1 MQAGGALPS
10 SGVYQEREIM
20 ANLSRQIRKPRQLIA
35 NSGQFG
41 RLIPFQYAHV
51 FAGESQ
57 HNIKTSL
64 NFFTK
69 PIKSMLDGATVDVW
83 YYYVPWRLVW
93 DEFPNWVMGD
103 YTPTKDPATDNE
115 ATWTS
120 SSEGNALFGTQILA
134 SQASMLADAYTMIV
148 NQYFREEHDHYT
160 VSTSPAVLPIVDRT
174 AETQGDED
182 YEGED
187 ETIDVSSGT
196 LSIREIERKRAKLAY
211 ERRVE
216 SLDNKYTSF
225 LRAQGVNANEAVAQI
240 PEFLGHYR
248 KYIKPQKTVNDSTG
262 TTVQH
267 YAHEC
272 TFSLTKRRFF
282 QEHGVVIGCAS
293 IRPKVH
299 LSGGY
304 NADAAIWGAPRA
316 FPHVGQLAENKK
328 IQNAANF
335 LSTGAGEN
343 ETDFSPSTYL
353 NIDHYLWHGRMH
365 TIESD
370 TNYFNAYD
378 PTDDETALYPSAAWD
393 AAVSSASGTHYYID
407 GVTSSKIATPLRRLK
422 VV

>member
-1 MQAGGALPS
+1 
-10 SGVYQEREIM
+10 M
-20 ANLSRQIRKPRQLIA
+20 ANLSRNIRKPRQIIA

-41 RLIPFQYAHV
+41 RLVPFQYSHV

-64 NFFTK
+64 NFWSK

-83 YYYVPWRLVW
+83 YYYTPWRLVW
-93 DEFPNWVMGD
+93 DEFPKWVMGD
-103 YTPTKDPATDNE
+103 YTPTKDPASGSSV
-115 ATWTS
+115 WTN
-120 SSEGNALFGTQILA
+120 GNAGAALFGTMANAI
-134 SQASMLADAYTMIV
+134 SADLIGSAYELIV

-160 VSTSPAVLPIVDRT
+160 LSTSPAVLPIVDRT

-182 YEGED
+182 YEEED

-196 LSIREIERKRAKLAY
+196 LSIKEIERKRAKLAY

-216 SLDNKYTSF
+216 ALDNKYTSY

-248 KYIKPQKTVNDSTG
+248 KYIKPQRTINDGTG
-262 TTVQH
+262 LSVQH

-272 TFSLTKRRFF
+272 SFSLTKRRFF
-282 QEHGVVIGCAS
+282 QEHGVVIGVAS
-293 IRPKVH
+293 IRPKIH
-299 LSGGY
+299 LSGGS
-304 NADAAIWGAPRA
+304 NADAYIWADPRL

-328 IQNAANF
+328 IQAATW
-335 LSTGAGEN
+335 LSTGALEN
-343 ETDFSPSTYL
+343 ESDNAPATYL
-353 NIDHYLWHGRMH
+353 NIDHYLWNGRAH
-365 TIESD
+365 TLETD

-393 AAVSSASGTHYYID
+393 GAVSSASDTHFYLD